1 MFAVQADGSEITTI
15 EGLAK
20 DGQLHPLQEGFW
32 QEHGLQCGYCTP
44 GMIMSAVN
52 LLNETPN
59 PTEQQIREGISGNFC
74 RCTGYQH
81 IVNAIQ
87 SACGREEIAMAT
99 TPVLPKLVGE
109 RVKRREDPR
118 LIQGRGTYVDDIKI
132 AGMQHLAFKRCDVAH
147 GRIRSIDV
155 SAAEAMDGV
164 EAVFTGAQIAELLAP
179 MPIATP
185 FPSPPHRAV
194 AVDVVR
200 YAGEPVAVVVASNRY
215 TARDAADAIVV
226 DIDPLPAVVDPE
238 LAMTGQPTVIHPDFP
253 NNLAV
258 ALVPSGT
265 GVTPDG
271 KVDDSAIDKAFA
283 QAEVVVSQRMMN
295 QRLVPNA
302 IEPRGV
308 VAHFEPG
315 KGSMTIWS
323 STQNPHILR
332 SMIAAM
338 TGLGQDQVRAI
349 APEVGGGFGAKINIY
364 AEEYVTAAISK
375 RLGIPVKWIEDRSE
389 AFVATTHGRDIIGY
403 VDIAATRSG
412 KVLGL
417 KMRLIADIGAYNM
430 LLTAAIPTLT
440 MLMANGTYAIP
451 AIRTTL
457 TEVFTN
463 KTPTDAYRGAGRPE
477 ATYFVER
484 AMDMLARELKM
495 DPGELRR
502 RNFIPPD
509 QFPYATQMGAVYDSG
524 DYPKALDLA
533 LKASNWKALVAERD
547 AARKDGRLVGLGL
560 AMYVEVCGLGPS
572 SSLPTGGWE
581 HSQVTIE
588 RDGRISAT
596 TGASPHGQGNETTFA
611 QMLAD
616 QFSVPIEHITIHHGD
631 TGVVKQ
637 GIGTF
642 GSRSQAVGG
651 AALHLAGGKVK
662 AKMAKFAAA
671 LLEAHEDDIVFEN
684 GRIGVKGSP
693 ASAKS
698 FAEVAGYA
706 YVPVP
711 LPPGLEPGLSEEAF
725 FEPANNTYPFGCVI
739 TMLEIDRETGE
750 PTLLKLVAVDDA
762 GHLINPLIVEG
773 QIHGGLAQ
781 GIGQAMVEEAVYNDD
796 GQLLTGSFM
805 DYALPRATDF
815 PRFELHA
822 TVTPTPVN
830 PLGAKGVGEAG
841 TLGSTP
847 SIVNA
852 AVDALAEFGVTHID
866 MMLRPEKLWRIIHGG
881 QA

>member
-1 MFAVQADGSEITTI
+1 M
-15 EGLAK
+15 
-20 DGQLHPLQEGFW
+20 
-32 QEHGLQCGYCTP
+32 
-44 GMIMSAVN
+44 
-52 LLNETPN
+52 
-59 PTEQQIREGISGNFC
+59 
-74 RCTGYQH
+74 
-81 IVNAIQ
+81 
-87 SACGREEIAMAT
+87 
-99 TPVLPKLVGE
+99 
-109 RVKRREDPR
+109 
-118 LIQGRGTYVDDIKI
+118 
-132 AGMQHLAFKRCDVAH
+132 
-147 GRIRSIDV
+147 
-155 SAAEAMDGV
+155 
-164 EAVFTGAQIAELLAP
+164 
-179 MPIATP
+179 
-185 FPSPPHRAV
+185 PSPT
-194 AVDVVR
+194 DVVR
-200 YAGEPVAVVVASNRY
+200 YAGEPVAVVVASDRY

-226 DIDPLPAVVDPE
+226 DIEPLPAVVDPE
-238 LAMTGQPTVIHPDFP
+238 LAMTGKPTVIHADFP

-265 GVTPDG
+265 GVGADG
-271 KVDDSAIDKAFA
+271 SVDDTAIDKAFA
-283 QAEVVVSQRMMN
+283 AADVVISQRMMN

-302 IEPRGV
+302 MEPRGV
-308 VAHFEPG
+308 LAHFEPG

-332 SMIAAM
+332 TMIAAM

-364 AEEYVTAAISK
+364 GEEYVAAAVSK
-375 RLGIPVKWIEDRSE
+375 ALGLPVKWIEDRSE

-403 VDIAATRSG
+403 VDIAARRDG

-417 KMRLIADIGAYNM
+417 KLRLIADVGAYNM

-440 MLMANGTYAIP
+440 MLMANGTYDIP

-495 DPGELRR
+495 DPAELRR
-502 RNFIPPD
+502 RNFIGAD
-509 QFPYATQMGAVYDSG
+509 KFPFQTQMGAVYDSG
-524 DYPKALDLA
+524 DYLKALDRA
-533 LKASNWKALVAERD
+533 LEVSNWSGLIAERD

-611 QMLAD
+611 QMLGD
-616 QFSVPIEHITIHHGD
+616 QFGVPIEHITIHHGD
-631 TGVVKQ
+631 TGIVKQ

-651 AALHLAGGKVK
+651 TALHLAGGKVK

-671 LLEAHEDDIVFEN
+671 LLEAHEEDIVFEN
-684 GRIGVKGSP
+684 GRIGVKGAP
-693 ASAKS
+693 ASARP
-698 FAEVAGYA
+698 FAEVAAYA

-711 LPPGLEPGLSEEAF
+711 LPPGLDPGLSEEAF
-725 FEPANNTYPFGCVI
+725 FEPANNTYPFGCHI

-750 PTLLKLVAVDDA
+750 PRLLKLFAVDDA

-781 GIGQAMVEEAVYNDD
+781 GIGQAMIEEAVYNDD

-815 PRFELHA
+815 PRFEMHA

-852 AVDALAEFGVTHID
+852 AVDALAGFGVTHID

>member
-1 MFAVQADGSEITTI
+1 
-15 EGLAK
+15 
-20 DGQLHPLQEGFW
+20 
-32 QEHGLQCGYCTP
+32 
-44 GMIMSAVN
+44 
-52 LLNETPN
+52 
-59 PTEQQIREGISGNFC
+59 
-74 RCTGYQH
+74 
-81 IVNAIQ
+81 
-87 SACGREEIAMAT
+87 MAT

-118 LIQGRGTYVDDIKI
+118 LIQGRGTYVDDVKI
-132 AGMQHLAFKRCDVAH
+132 VGMQHLAFKRSDIAH

-155 SAAEAMDGV
+155 TAALAMDGV
-164 EAVFTGAQIAELLAP
+164 EAVFTGAEIAELLGP
-179 MPIATP
+179 MPIGTP

-194 AVDVVR
+194 ATDAVR

-226 DIDPLPAVVDPE
+226 NIDPLPAVVDLE
-238 LAMTGQPTVIHPDFP
+238 KAMTGQPVVIHPDFP

-258 ALVPSGT
+258 PLVPSGT
-265 GVTPDG
+265 GVSPDG
-271 KVDDSAIDKAFA
+271 TVDDTAIDKAFA
-283 QAEVVVSQRMMN
+283 AAEVVISQRMVN

-302 IEPRGV
+302 MEPRGV

-315 KGSMTIWS
+315 KGTMTIWS

-332 SMIAAM
+332 TMIAAM

-364 AEEYVTAAISK
+364 GEEYVAAVVSK

-389 AFVATTHGRDIIGY
+389 AFVATTHGRDILGY
-403 VDIAATRSG
+403 IDIAANRDG

-440 MLMANGTYAIP
+440 MLMANGTYDIP

-495 DPGELRR
+495 DPAELRR
-502 RNFIPPD
+502 RNFIPRD
-509 QFPYATQMGAVYDSG
+509 KFPYATQMGAVYDSG
-524 DYPKALDLA
+524 DYDKALDAA
-533 LKASNWKALVAERD
+533 LKACDWKALVAQRD
-547 AARKDGRLVGLGL
+547 AMRKEGRLVGLGL

-616 QFSVPIEHITIHHGD
+616 QFSVPLEHVTILHGD

-651 AALHLAGGKVK
+651 TALHLAGGKVK
-662 AKMAKFAAA
+662 AKMARFAAA

-684 GRIGVKGSP
+684 GRVGVKGAP
-693 ASAKS
+693 ASSKS

-711 LPPGLEPGLSEEAF
+711 LPPGLEPGLSDEAF
-725 FEPANNTYPFGCVI
+725 FEPANNTYPFGCHI
-739 TMLEIDRETGE
+739 SMLEIDRDTGE
-750 PTLLKLVAVDDA
+750 PTLLKLVAADDA
-762 GHLINPLIVEG
+762 GNLINPLIVEG

-781 GIGQAMVEEAVYNDD
+781 GVGQAMIEEAVYSDE

-805 DYALPRATDF
+805 DYAMPRATDF
-815 PRFELHA
+815 PRFEMVS

-847 SIVNA
+847 CIVNA
-852 AVDALAEFGVTHID
+852 AVDALSDFGVKHVD
-866 MMLRPEKLWRIIHGG
+866 MMLRPEKLWRLINGPRQGG
-881 QA
+881 RA

>member
-1 MFAVQADGSEITTI
+1 
-15 EGLAK
+15 
-20 DGQLHPLQEGFW
+20 
-32 QEHGLQCGYCTP
+32 
-44 GMIMSAVN
+44 
-52 LLNETPN
+52 
-59 PTEQQIREGISGNFC
+59 
-74 RCTGYQH
+74 
-81 IVNAIQ
+81 
-87 SACGREEIAMAT
+87 MAL

-118 LIQGRGTYVDDIKI
+118 LIQGRATYVDDIKI
-132 AGMQHLAFKRCDVAH
+132 AGMQHLAFKRSDVAH
-147 GRIRSIDV
+147 GRIRSIDTR
-155 SAAEAMDGV
+155 AAEAMDGV
-164 EAVFTGAQIAELLAP
+164 EAVFTGAQIAELLEP

-194 AVDVVR
+194 ATDVVR
-200 YAGEPVAVVVASNRY
+200 YAGEPVAVIVASNRY
-215 TARDAADAIVV
+215 TARDAADAVVV
-226 DIDPLPAVVDPE
+226 DIEPLPAAVDPE

-265 GVTPDG
+265 GVSADG
-271 KVDDSAIDKAFA
+271 KTVDDAAVNAAFA
-283 QAEVVVSQRMMN
+283 AAEVVISQRMVN

-302 IEPRGV
+302 METRGV
-308 VAHFEPG
+308 VAHYEPG

-332 SMIAAM
+332 TMIAAM

-364 AEEYVTAAISK
+364 GEEYVAAAVSK
-375 RLGIPVKWIEDRSE
+375 RLGIPVKWVEDRSE

-403 VDIAATRSG
+403 VDVAARRDG

-417 KMRLIADIGAYNM
+417 KLRLIADIGAYNM
-430 LLTAAIPTLT
+430 LLTAAVPTLT
-440 MLMANGTYAIP
+440 MLMANATYDIP

-495 DPGELRR
+495 SPADVRR
-502 RNFIPPD
+502 KNFIAPD
-509 QFPYATQMGAVYDSG
+509 KFPYQTQMGAVYDSG
-524 DYPKALDLA
+524 DYGKALDLA
-533 LKASNWKALVAERD
+533 LKASNWDGLVAERD

-616 QFSVPIEHITIHHGD
+616 QFSVPIEHITLHHGD
-631 TGVVKQ
+631 TAVVKQ

-651 AALHLAGGKVK
+651 TALHLAGGKVK
-662 AKMAKFAAA
+662 TKMAKFAAA

-684 GRIGVKGSP
+684 GKIGVKGSP

-725 FEPANNTYPFGCVI
+725 FEPSNNTYPFGCHI
-739 TMLEIDRETGE
+739 AMLEIDRETGE
-750 PTLLKLVAVDDA
+750 PKLLKVVAVDDA

-773 QIHGGLAQ
+773 QIHGGMAQ
-781 GIGQAMVEEAVYNDD
+781 GIGQAMIEEAVYSDD

-815 PRFELHA
+815 PKFELHA

-830 PLGAKGVGEAG
+830 PFGAKGVGEAG

-847 SIVNA
+847 CIVNA
-852 AVDALAEFGVTHID
+852 AVDALGEFGVKHID
-866 MMLRPEKLWRIIHGG
+866 MMLRPEKLWRIIQGG